1 MEASKHFNKEVAR
14 RTKKED
20 WVKSLEHH
28 KDDFDLSA
36 VWEALQEKKEVKPQ
50 IKAETAKKPE

>member
-28 KDDFDLSA
+28 KDEFDLPA
-36 VWEALQEKKEVKPQ
+36 VWEALQEKKEPKEAVK
-50 IKAETAKKPE
+50 K

>member
-1 MEASKHFNKEVAR
+1 MEAVKHFNKDIAR

-28 KDDFDLSA
+28 KDEFDLPA

-50 IKAETAKKPE
+50 IKVEAPKQ